1 MKIYLLFHLYRAQK
15 QTKLIYTLGHWSSS
29 GRYNN
34 WKGPQKGLW
43 GTGQVL
49 FLDLGAGYMCM
60 FVKIH

>member
-1 MKIYLLFHLYRAQK
+1 MKIYLLFHLY
-15 QTKLIYTLGHWSSS
+15 TLGHWSPS